1 MNMKV
6 TLMNRLDAEEREL
19 MQQIQTYEACTM
31 AVLNRVNDQIRP
43 LHKFAVED
51 IVSSLHRMTIELQ
64 TELLH
69 LRLEKALCQLLKH

>member
-1 MNMKV
+1 MNMKL
-6 TLMNRLDAEEREL
+6 TLINRLDAEEQEL

-31 AVLNRVNDQIRP
+31 AVLNMATDQVRP

-51 IVSSLHRMTIELQ
+51 IVSSLHRMTVELQ

-69 LRLEKALCQLLKH
+69 LRLEKALCQPSKH

>member
-1 MNMKV
+1 MKL
-6 TLMNRLDAEEREL
+6 TLINRLDAEEQEL

-31 AVLNRVNDQIRP
+31 AVLNMATDQVRP

-51 IVSSLHRMTIELQ
+51 IVSSLHRMTVELQ

-69 LRLEKALCQLLKH
+69 LRLEKALCQPSKH